1 MSTMVTERLVSISAS
16 LRDATRTLD
25 GAAVEP
31 CRTPTGILL
40 ARASPRVV
48 RAMLMSFLRYKIL
61 SKGNTHSPS
70 PVARL

>member
-1 MSTMVTERLVSISAS
+1 MSTMVTERLVSISAP
-16 LRDATRTLD
+16 LD

-40 ARASPRVV
+40 ARASPRVR

-61 SKGNTHSPS
+61 SKRNTHPPS

>member
-31 CRTPTGILL
+31 CRTPTQKP
-40 ARASPRVV
+40 ASKSV
-48 RAMLMSFLRYKIL
+48 
-61 SKGNTHSPS
+61 SKSCVGYAYATYI
-70 PVARL
+70 ATQIIIF